1 ITVRRSVFIVPIKAL
16 FALQGLY
23 HKVVEGGDA
32 KAQLLG
38 ADDYLIFK
46 PGAIDVS
53 KWKKMDSRSM
63 GITQKMIPAPPY
75 TVLQILRSRVGWNR
89 MDKKW
94 DEEYNE
100 VDLYHSAIMFIGLIH
115 PLIADLYTTTFFTGF
130 EAYLVGGCVRD
141 LLLKRPP
148 KDFDVITTAD
158 LNQVLLPLNYHNCDV
173 FRIRKQFHRNEV
185 VGSRFPVTSFD
196 TLAKDAEGKEKF
208 LISHMPRGS
217 DKLDLLRTLVPAQL
231 SFTED
236 SARILRGLRIA
247 ARLGLSLSKEIKSA
261 ILKNGSSIS
270 SLGQFRITMEL
281 NYMLSFGAAE
291 SSFSLLH
298 KYHLLEILLPSQAA
312 YISQQVTRSGQSSM
326 MLMVFI
332 SKYKGNSTRQ
342 LFHVLA
348 HKVETYEKGRT
359 SFEINYDLLG
369 KGDSL
374 ETRFVLGKI
383 ILDTMGC
390 GVHRDSDP
398 NEDNYDGS
406 FSPNNDHLMN
416 KKEDRKQ
423 PPFSSNLVLQQ
434 RSAPKKPKLIAKLCS
449 IMQQRPK
456 LDEFQDELGDLQ
468 EGVSTKHM
476 EVFDI
481 SSDPENEDGKMYKP
495 EISMPQSPV
504 RNLIR
509 MLETVIDDDAKSPS
523 QLDSQNLEERLEGN
537 TEVELD
543 QSIAEHQRERNE
555 TGFDSLLWFVQTNCN
570 RAIEEARDSPA
581 DMRKL
586 NKFLDRFVDEQVQIK
601 KVKKQLET
609 YDKVTSIHAFQ
620 TGGKQLEASS
630 LTSSIGNEQI
640 ESEQSE
646 ASSLTSSIGSQQIGG
661 EQPEASSLVSANR
674 KLRKATCRVEP
685 ESRMKYSS
693 YAGEINV
700 SKWKKMDSRSLGI
713 TRSMLPSSPFTVLK
727 ILRTRGFEA
736 YLVGGCVRDLLLKRT
751 PRDFD
756 VITTADLHQIRKQ
769 FHNCHIVGRK
779 FPICRVHMKGSVIE
793 VSSFKTSAKHS
804 EDKEKFLVSQVPRG
818 CDRSDLNL
826 WKNCMHR
833 DFTVN
838 SLFFDPVIH
847 KIYDYSNGMKDL
859 LELKLRTLVP
869 AHLSFSEDCARIL
882 RGLRIA
888 ARLGLSFSKDTE
900 TAIHKQASSILVLSE
915 SRIMM
920 EIDLMLSF
928 GASES
933 SLRLLHRFRILEMLL
948 PLQVIHDQIGLLA
961 FHQALLDKPQDPFVV
976 LNFASVLYHQ
986 DWQGGLQFARQCGRA
1001 PVSFE
1006 PELSEPCGSIS
1017 DDELSIKVRQLALQ
1031 VLDSIEAL
1039 VETDS
1044 LHKKMSKFPG
1054 FPCSGLVS
1062 QSVSSLLPVSHEN
1075 CFVLLRKTVIFI
1087 PKKSARDAAEL
1098 FHILARKVET
1108 YNKGRSSFEMNYH
1121 LLGKGDASETRF
1133 AVGKIILN
1141 TMGCKVDQD
1150 DDDDNHPSSSRAERG
1165 HFSPSDSRLHQP
1177 NIYNPKKQQPI
1188 AKLSGNKKQNSA
1200 TEKKSEDGS
1209 FLELEQQKEVVS
1221 KQHIGALSNYSCPKM
1236 EDYATEK
1243 PQEMSVS
1250 QSPTQ
1255 KLVCKLGTATE
1266 NEKFPS
1272 ELEAQNPKEKL
1283 NIDAVV
1289 QVDNLITK
1297 EQSVDRRKQ
1306 ARPLSSLFK

>member
-1 ITVRRSVFIVPIKAL
+1 MAAITVRRSVFIVPIKAL

-75 TVLQILRSRVGWNR
+75 TVLQILRSR
-89 MDKKW
+89 
-94 DEEYNE
+94 
-100 VDLYHSAIMFIGLIH
+100 
-115 PLIADLYTTTFFTGF
+115 GF

-158 LNQVLLPLNYHNCDV
+158 LNQ
-173 FRIRKQFHRNEV
+173 IRKQFHRNEV
-185 VGSRFPVTSFD
+185 VGSRFPVCRVHIKGSVVEVTSFD

-217 DKLDLLRTLVPAQL
+217 DKLDLVRWKNSMHRDFTINSLFFDPFIHKIYDYNDGMKDLSELKLRTLVPAQL

-326 MLMVFI
+326 MLMTLLSHLDKLVACDRPSGNCLWIGILAFHMALVNNPQHPFVIMTFASVLYHQSWEYGLKFARKCGRAPVSFEPETLEAYKFISDDEVAEKVKQLAMLVVDSIDVLVDVDSLNKMMAKFTGSPCSGLVFI

-674 KLRKATCRVEP
+674 K
-685 ESRMKYSS
+685 
-693 YAGEINV
+693 
-700 SKWKKMDSRSLGI
+700 
-713 TRSMLPSSPFTVLK
+713 
-727 ILRTRGFEA
+727 
-736 YLVGGCVRDLLLKRT
+736 
-751 PRDFD
+751 
-756 VITTADLHQIRKQ
+756 
-769 FHNCHIVGRK
+769 
-779 FPICRVHMKGSVIE
+779 
-793 VSSFKTSAKHS
+793 
-804 EDKEKFLVSQVPRG
+804 
-818 CDRSDLNL
+818 
-826 WKNCMHR
+826 
-833 DFTVN
+833 
-838 SLFFDPVIH
+838 
-847 KIYDYSNGMKDL
+847 
-859 LELKLRTLVP
+859 
-869 AHLSFSEDCARIL
+869 
-882 RGLRIA
+882 
-888 ARLGLSFSKDTE
+888 
-900 TAIHKQASSILVLSE
+900 
-915 SRIMM
+915 
-920 EIDLMLSF
+920 
-928 GASES
+928 
-933 SLRLLHRFRILEMLL
+933 
-948 PLQVIHDQIGLLA
+948 
-961 FHQALLDKPQDPFVV
+961 
-976 LNFASVLYHQ
+976 
-986 DWQGGLQFARQCGRA
+986 
-1001 PVSFE
+1001 
-1006 PELSEPCGSIS
+1006 
-1017 DDELSIKVRQLALQ
+1017 
-1031 VLDSIEAL
+1031 
-1039 VETDS
+1039 
-1044 LHKKMSKFPG
+1044 
-1054 FPCSGLVS
+1054 
-1062 QSVSSLLPVSHEN
+1062 
-1075 CFVLLRKTVIFI
+1075 
-1087 PKKSARDAAEL
+1087 
-1098 FHILARKVET
+1098 
-1108 YNKGRSSFEMNYH
+1108 
-1121 LLGKGDASETRF
+1121 
-1133 AVGKIILN
+1133 
-1141 TMGCKVDQD
+1141 
-1150 DDDDNHPSSSRAERG
+1150 
-1165 HFSPSDSRLHQP
+1165 
-1177 NIYNPKKQQPI
+1177 
-1188 AKLSGNKKQNSA
+1188 
-1200 TEKKSEDGS
+1200 
-1209 FLELEQQKEVVS
+1209 
-1221 KQHIGALSNYSCPKM
+1221 
-1236 EDYATEK
+1236 
-1243 PQEMSVS
+1243 
-1250 QSPTQ
+1250 
-1255 KLVCKLGTATE
+1255 
-1266 NEKFPS
+1266 
-1272 ELEAQNPKEKL
+1272 
-1283 NIDAVV
+1283 
-1289 QVDNLITK
+1289 
-1297 EQSVDRRKQ
+1297 
-1306 ARPLSSLFK
+1306 